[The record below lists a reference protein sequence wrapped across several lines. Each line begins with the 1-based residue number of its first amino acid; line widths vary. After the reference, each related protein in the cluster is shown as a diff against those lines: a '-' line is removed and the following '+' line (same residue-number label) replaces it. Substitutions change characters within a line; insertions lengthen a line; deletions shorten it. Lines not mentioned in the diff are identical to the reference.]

1 MTDSKEPTNEQLAKF
16 LVFYA
21 QTTSGIE
28 HLQLNPVILENIMSH
43 DEDYR
48 QAALRSHRQFQKEI
62 DDLLEKRNQGQLRCE
77 HIRPNGKHCP
87 NFNEPGSFY
96 CGLHKDE
103 GEMN

>member
-62 DDLLEKRNQGQLRCE
+62 DDLLEKRN
-77 HIRPNGKHCP
+77 KD
-87 NFNEPGSFY
+87 SFAANIFVPTTSIVLTSMSPEASTAAY
-96 CGLHKDE
+96 TK
-103 GEMN
+103 MKK